1 MVIRHEMTEELKM
14 AALSEADV
22 SFAFLTRRGQIACR
36 RHDYPAPRCH
46 RLHRMA
52 IRWKDS
58 AKAE

>member
-1 MVIRHEMTEELKM
+1 M